1 MTMQKMEATSRMVD
15 MHAVQHGYSILCLD
29 AENAYFHAEDDEEV
43 YCWPP
48 KEWVERYH
56 ARGGRV
62 EHPCL
67 KLKGQ
72 LYGRRSVAKF
82 DEFVVAT
89 TGGLGTEHCPEQ
101 PSLFRRPGTTLT
113 IRVSPRRFLRV
124 GKPCGP
130 DMAAGESWC
139 EAQAQAR

>member
-29 AENAYFHAEDDEEV
+29 AENAYFHAEEDEEV

-62 EHPCL
+62 EHRCL

-72 LYGRRSVAKF
+72 LYGRRNAAKKL
-82 DEFVVAT
+82 DEFVVAM
-89 TGGLGTEHCPEQ
+89 TGGLGTEQ
-101 PSLFRRPGTTLT
+101 RRSSAVALQATRNNVDDSSIAKTISAFRE
-113 IRVSPRRFLRV
+113 
-124 GKPCGP
+124 
-130 DMAAGESWC
+130 ASWT
-139 EAQAQAR
+139 